1 MQYVP
6 HSHLHPP
13 MDCAE
18 TAFTNIRA
26 CGATAG
32 NPRSMKKIVASDIPS
47 PSLLRAAGARCAAA
61 ARPWLDV
68 LYPPCCVRCGDR
80 IRAEDVLCP
89 SCMADMVPFPVTEQS
104 SEEHLAALRFRAAA
118 TMMSVGYEF
127 EIDGSVSACIHTMKY
142 RGMHRVARWLGRLI
156 GEQLAGSDV
165 LRGEPTLVPVPLH
178 AIKRIERGF
187 NQAEEICR
195 GIAQETGLPV
205 VADAV
210 RRVRYTQSQAAM
222 KLHVEE
228 RKSNVSNAFTI
239 NPQRIAVVC
248 ERPVLLVDDL
258 ITTGATMSECAS
270 ALREQGAREVR
281 YAAVARP
288 PA

>member
-1 MQYVP
+1 M
-6 HSHLHPP
+6 L
-13 MDCAE
+13 AE
-18 TAFTNIRA
+18 TPAPMNKA
-26 CGATAG
+26 
-32 NPRSMKKIVASDIPS
+32 SASDIHTLS
-47 PSLLRAAGARCAAA
+47 ALRALGVRVGAA

-68 LYPPCCVRCGDR
+68 LYPPGCARCGDR

-89 SCMADMVPFPVTEQS
+89 PCMADMVPYPVTAQS

-118 TMMSVGYEF
+118 TMMSVGFEF

-165 LRGEPTLVPVPLH
+165 LRGAPALVPVPLH
-178 AIKRIERGF
+178 AVKRIERGF
-187 NQAEEICR
+187 NQAEEICH
-195 GIAQETGLPV
+195 GIARETGLPV

-228 RKSNVSNAFTI
+228 RKTNVSNAFTI
-239 NPQRIAVVC
+239 NPRCIDVVRD
-248 ERPVLLVDDL
+248 RPVLLVDDL

-270 ALREQGAREVR
+270 ALREQGVRDVR

-288 PA
+288 PG